1 VNGPSFNSKLD
12 YAKFDYLSAVPGL
25 VAAPRKGRLIS
36 GSSKG
41 EDVHIRAAIIA
52 VVGLVTG
59 MGAFAEAPTK
69 LDPGAFEAV
78 QEAFQALVKRGV
90 TSEDSSISVLGP
102 DATYVGDP
110 KASTPFVERVRTQ
123 GGLMVRTRLP
133 VTGQPERPQKDVA
146 ELTGRIKDACA
157 SGGGV
162 LERRDPASEW
172 RSPRTPVVVRG
183 TNVLSREGL
192 IGQLWC
198 RAPSDAALFMVE
210 VRPAS
215 EAWSPPL
222 TLGWHWNIGFDLV
235 SPVELEKHKANRLE
249 YEKAVAAL
257 RFNLKVGAQVQI
269 RTSDLPDQLTSEWR
283 ERHRYSVG
291 NMCGMVT
298 DVKSPIAQVQ
308 IRSTQLAVEI
318 QNLFPQG
325 SKKDLSDVFPS
336 NRDQPQTWCA
346 K

>member
-1 VNGPSFNSKLD
+1 MT
-12 YAKFDYLSAVPGL
+12 AT
-25 VAAPRKGRLIS
+25 PRTGRLTS

-52 VVGLVTG
+52 VMCLIAGVG
-59 MGAFAEAPTK
+59 ASAEESPKPDA
-69 LDPGAFEAV
+69 GAFEAV
-78 QEAFQALVKRGV
+78 KQAFHALVKQGV
-90 TSEDSSISVLGP
+90 TSEDSPISVVVP

-110 KASTPFVERVRTQ
+110 KGSIPFVERVRTQ

-146 ELTGRIKDACA
+146 EIAGRIKDACA
-157 SGGGV
+157 SAGGS
-162 LERRDPASEW
+162 LERYDPASEW
-172 RSPRTPVVVRG
+172 RSPRTPIVVRG

-198 RAPSDAALFMVE
+198 RAPSGASLFMVE

-222 TLGWHWNIGFDLV
+222 TLGWHWNIGFNLV

-249 YEKAVAAL
+249 YENAVAAL
-257 RFNLKVGAQVQI
+257 RANIKIGAQVQI
-269 RTSDLPDQLTSEWR
+269 RTKDLPDTLTGEWR

-291 NMCGMVT
+291 NVCAMVI
-298 DVKSPIAQVQ
+298 DVKSPIVQVQ

-318 QNLFPQG
+318 QNIFPQG
-325 SKKDLSDVFPS
+325 SKKELLDLFPS
-336 NRDQPQTWCA
+336 DRDQPQSWCV

>member
-1 VNGPSFNSKLD
+1 M
-12 YAKFDYLSAVPGL
+12 
-25 VAAPRKGRLIS
+25 
-36 GSSKG
+36 
-41 EDVHIRAAIIA
+41 HIRVAIIA
-52 VVGLVTG
+52 VMGLAI
-59 MGAFAEAPTK
+59 GAGTSAEAPKSDT
-69 LDPGAFEAV
+69 GAFEAV
-78 QEAFQALVKRGV
+78 KQVFQALAKQGV
-90 TSEDSSISVLGP
+90 TSEDSPISVVVP

-110 KASTPFVERVRTQ
+110 KASIPFVERVRTQ

-133 VTGQPERPQKDVA
+133 VTGHPERPQKDVT
-146 ELTGRIKDACA
+146 EITERIKDACA
-157 SGGGV
+157 SGGGS

-172 RSPRTPVVVRG
+172 RSPRTPIVVRG

-198 RAPSDAALFMVE
+198 RALSGASLFMVE

-257 RFNLKVGAQVQI
+257 RANLKVGAQVQI

-291 NMCGMVT
+291 NMCAMVI

-318 QNLFPQG
+318 QNLFPLG

-336 NRDQPQTWCA
+336 DRDLPQTWCVR
-346 K
+346 

>member
-1 VNGPSFNSKLD
+1 M
-12 YAKFDYLSAVPGL
+12 
-25 VAAPRKGRLIS
+25 
-36 GSSKG
+36 
-41 EDVHIRAAIIA
+41 HIRVAIIA
-52 VVGLVTG
+52 VMGLAI
-59 MGAFAEAPTK
+59 GAGASAEAPKSDT
-69 LDPGAFEAV
+69 GAYEAV
-78 QEAFQALVKRGV
+78 KQAFQALAKQGV
-90 TSEDSSISVLGP
+90 TSEDSPISVVVP

-110 KASTPFVERVRTQ
+110 KASIPFVERVRTQ

-146 ELTGRIKDACA
+146 EITERIRDACA
-157 SGGGV
+157 SAGGS

-172 RSPRTPVVVRG
+172 RSPRTPIVVRG

-192 IGQLWC
+192 LGQLWC
-198 RAPSDAALFMVE
+198 RAPSSASLFMVE

-235 SPVELEKHKANRLE
+235 SPVELEKHKVNRLE

-257 RFNLKVGAQVQI
+257 RADIKVGAQVQI
-269 RTSDLPDQLTSEWR
+269 RTSDLPDQMTSEWR

-298 DVKSPIAQVQ
+298 DVKSPIAHVQ

-318 QNLFPQG
+318 QNLFPLG
-325 SKKDLSDVFPS
+325 SKKDQSDVSPTD
-336 NRDQPQTWCA
+336 RDQPQSWCA
-346 K
+346 R

>member
-1 VNGPSFNSKLD
+1 M
-12 YAKFDYLSAVPGL
+12 
-25 VAAPRKGRLIS
+25 
-36 GSSKG
+36 
-41 EDVHIRAAIIA
+41 HIRVAIIA
-52 VVGLVTG
+52 VMGLAIGTG
-59 MGAFAEAPTK
+59 ASAEAPKSDT
-69 LDPGAFEAV
+69 GAFEAV
-78 QEAFQALVKRGV
+78 KQAFQALAKQGV
-90 TSEDSSISVLGP
+90 TSEDSPISVVVP

-110 KASTPFVERVRTQ
+110 KDSIPFVERVRTQ
-123 GGLMVRTRLP
+123 GGLIVRTRLP
-133 VTGQPERPQKDVA
+133 VTGHPERPQKDVT
-146 ELTGRIKDACA
+146 EITERIKDACA
-157 SGGGV
+157 SGGGS

-172 RSPRTPVVVRG
+172 RSPRTPIVMRG

-198 RAPSDAALFMVE
+198 RAPSGASLFMVE

-235 SPVELEKHKANRLE
+235 SPVELDKHRANRLE

-257 RFNLKVGAQVQI
+257 RANLKVGAQVQI
-269 RTSDLPDQLTSEWR
+269 RTSDLPDQLTGEWR

-298 DVKSPIAQVQ
+298 DVKPPIAQVQ

-318 QNLFPQG
+318 QNMFPQG

-336 NRDQPQTWCA
+336 DRDQPQTWCF

>member
-1 VNGPSFNSKLD
+1 MAALGQTS
-12 YAKFDYLSAVPGL
+12 VPK
-25 VAAPRKGRLIS
+25 RERLIS
-36 GSSKG
+36 VSSKG
-41 EDVHIRAAIIA
+41 EGVHIRVAIIA
-52 VVGLVTG
+52 VVGLAIEA
-59 MGAFAEAPTK
+59 GASAEAPKSDT
-69 LDPGAFEAV
+69 GAIEAV
-78 QEAFQALVKRGV
+78 KQAFQALAKQGV
-90 TSEDSSISVLGP
+90 TSEDSSISVVDP

-110 KASTPFVERVRTQ
+110 KASIPFVERVRTQ

-146 ELTGRIKDACA
+146 EITERIKDACA
-157 SGGGV
+157 SGGGA
-162 LERRDPASEW
+162 LERRDIAAER
-172 RSPRTPVVVRG
+172 RSPRTPIVVRG
-183 TNVLSREGL
+183 TDVLNREGL

-198 RAPSDAALFMVE
+198 RAPSGSSLFMVE

-235 SPVELEKHKANRLE
+235 SPVDLEKHKVNRLE

-257 RFNLKVGAQVQI
+257 RANLKVGAQVQI

-291 NMCGMVT
+291 NMCAMVT

-308 IRSTQLAVEI
+308 IRSTQLAVEV

-325 SKKDLSDVFPS
+325 GKRDLSDVFPAD
-336 NRDQPQTWCA
+336 RDQPQSWCA
-346 K
+346 R

>member
-1 VNGPSFNSKLD
+1 V
-12 YAKFDYLSAVPGL
+12 
-25 VAAPRKGRLIS
+25 IS

-52 VVGLVTG
+52 VMGLVAG
-59 MGAFAEAPTK
+59 VGVSAEEPPKPDA
-69 LDPGAFEAV
+69 GVFEAV
-78 QEAFQALVKRGV
+78 KQAFQALVKQGV
-90 TSEDSSISVLGP
+90 TSEDSSISVVGP

-110 KASTPFVERVRTQ
+110 KASIPFVERVRTQ

-146 ELTGRIKDACA
+146 EITARIKDACA
-157 SGGGV
+157 SGGGA
-162 LERRDPASEW
+162 LERREIAAER
-172 RSPRTPVVVRG
+172 RSPRTPIVVRG
-183 TNVLSREGL
+183 TDVLSREGL

-198 RAPSDAALFMVE
+198 RAPSGAPLFLVE

-257 RFNLKVGAQVQI
+257 RANIKVGAQVQI

-308 IRSTQLAVEI
+308 IRSTQLAVEV

-325 SKKDLSDVFPS
+325 GKKELSDVFPAD
-336 NRDQPQTWCA
+336 RDQPQTWCA

>member
-1 VNGPSFNSKLD
+1 M
-12 YAKFDYLSAVPGL
+12 
-25 VAAPRKGRLIS
+25 
-36 GSSKG
+36 
-41 EDVHIRAAIIA
+41 IA
-52 VVGLVTG
+52 VVGLITG
-59 MGAFAEAPTK
+59 VGASAEGPPKPDA
-69 LDPGAFEAV
+69 GAFEAV
-78 QEAFQALVKRGV
+78 KQALQTLVKQGV

-110 KASTPFVERVRTQ
+110 KASIPFVERVRTQ
-123 GGLMVRTRLP
+123 GGLVVRTRLP
-133 VTGQPERPQKDVA
+133 VTGQPDRPQKDVA
-146 ELTGRIKDACA
+146 EVTGRIKGACE

-172 RSPRTPVVVRG
+172 RSPRTPIVVRG
-183 TNVLSREGL
+183 INVLSREGL

-198 RAPSDAALFMVE
+198 RAPSGAALFMVE
-210 VRPAS
+210 VAPAS

-235 SPVELEKHKANRLE
+235 SPVDLEKHKANRLA
-249 YEKAVAAL
+249 YEKAVATL
-257 RFNLKVGAQVQI
+257 RANLKVGSQVQI

-291 NMCGMVT
+291 NMCGMVI

-308 IRSTQLAVEI
+308 IRTTQLAVEI
-318 QNLFPQG
+318 HNLFPLG

-336 NRDQPQTWCA
+336 DRDQPQTWCA
-346 K
+346 R